1 MTQSL
6 GRPAARQGGAVSG
19 EPQPSWGQSLR
30 SLVSVHS
37 VAGQVFLLQLTL
49 TVLLVVAAG
58 TALVLQARDSAMREA
73 SQRSVATAE
82 SFAHSPG
89 TLAAMKSADPGAV
102 LQPSSEATRKATG
115 VGYVV
120 TFSPEGIRWSH
131 PDPRLIGK
139 RVVGSFEPALA
150 GHTITS
156 TFNTSIGPAVN
167 TTVPVTD
174 TDGSVVGLVSVGI
187 TVENVNAGV
196 SDRLPLLVGSAVGAL
211 LVVTAGS
218 VLVSKRVRRQT
229 HGLDPAQLS
238 RMYEHH
244 DAVLHAVK
252 EGVLI
257 TSGDGHLLLA
267 NDEAKRLL
275 GLPPGAEGKAVAEL
289 GLPPHMAELLV
300 TERVVTDE
308 VHRAGDRLLAV
319 NVRSTAMYGGPAGN
333 AVTLRDSTE
342 LRALAGRA
350 QATRERLQLLY
361 DAGVRIGTTLDVV
374 RTAEEL
380 SQVAVP
386 RFADV
391 ASVELLDGVM
401 RGGEPGGDIAE
412 MRRTAVTGISRKDVF
427 YPVGELIRFVPST
440 PMAKS
445 MSTGHAVL
453 EEDLG
458 AARAWRM
465 QDPERARRIL
475 EHGIRSL
482 ISVPLKARGVVL
494 GLANFWRVEGTGSFE
509 SEDLSTAEELAAR
522 AAVAIDN
529 ARRFTR
535 EHAMAVTLQRSLLP
549 GELPEQSALE
559 VAHRYLPAE
568 AGVGGDWFDL
578 IPLPGA
584 RVALVVGDVVGH
596 GVRAAATMG
605 QLRTAVHNFSSLDLT
620 PDELLSHLDDQVAR
634 IDADAARDDDSEGDG
649 ARIVGATCLYAIY
662 DAVTGHVTMASS
674 GHPGPAVVLPDG
686 TVTLLDVPVSPPL
699 GLGDS
704 MPIETL
710 ELLLPEGSQLVLYT
724 DGLIEDRHRD
734 FDTGVEMLRAVLS
747 HGADRTPQET
757 CTQVLDAV
765 MPERPDDDV
774 ALMVARTRLLDPGRV
789 AERDVP
795 SDPAAVAPVRSACLR
810 QLESWG
816 LDEIGFSAELVLSEL
831 ITNAIRHGTQ
841 PVKVRLLYDRNLIC
855 EVSDGSSTAPHL
867 RRAATTDEG
876 GRGLFLVAHYAE
888 RWGTRYSP
896 RGKVIWAELSPHAAE
911 PEPAADLGDDF
922 LDQWVEPDF

>member
-6 GRPAARQGGAVSG
+6 GRPAARQEGAVSG
-19 EPQPSWGQSLR
+19 EPRPSWGQSLR

-58 TALVLQARDSAMREA
+58 TALVLQARDSAMKEA
-73 SQRSVATAE
+73 AHRSVATAE
-82 SFAHSPG
+82 AFAHSPG
-89 TLAAMKSADPGAV
+89 TVAAMKSADPGAV
-102 LQPSSEATRKATG
+102 LQPASEATRKATG
-115 VGYVV
+115 VDYVV

-131 PDPRLIGK
+131 PDPHLIGK
-139 RVVGSFEPALA
+139 HVIGSFAPALA
-150 GHTITS
+150 GQTTTS
-156 TFNTSIGPAVN
+156 TFKTSVGPAVN
-167 TTVPVTD
+167 TTAPVKD

-187 TVENVNAGV
+187 TVGHVNAGV
-196 SDRLPLLVGSAVGAL
+196 SDRIPLLVGSAVGAL

-218 VLVSKRVRRQT
+218 ILVSKRVRRQT
-229 HGLDPAQLS
+229 HGLDPAELS

-244 DAVLHAVK
+244 DAVLHAVR

-275 GLPPGAEGKAVAEL
+275 GLPPGAEGRAVAEL

-319 NVRSTAMYGGPAGN
+319 NVRSTALFGGPAGN

-350 QATRERLQLLY
+350 QAARERLQLLY

-380 SQVAVP
+380 AQVAVP

-391 ASVELLDGVM
+391 VSVELLDGVM
-401 RGGEPGGDIAE
+401 RGGEPSEDTAE
-412 MRRTAVTGISRKDVF
+412 MRRTVVTGISRKDVF
-427 YPVGELIRFVPST
+427 YPVGELIRFVPSA
-440 PMAKS
+440 PMARS
-445 MSTGHAVL
+445 MSTGRAVL
-453 EEDLG
+453 EADLG
-458 AARAWRM
+458 AVGAWRM

-475 EHGIRSL
+475 EYGIRSL
-482 ISVPLKARGVVL
+482 ISVPLSSRGVVL
-494 GLANFWRVEGTGSFE
+494 GLANFWRMGSTGTFE

-549 GELPEQSALE
+549 GALPEQCALQ

-605 QLRTAVHNFSSLDLT
+605 QLRTAVHNFSSLDLP

-634 IDADAARDDDSEGDG
+634 IDADVAREGERDG
-649 ARIVGATCLYAIY
+649 SVIVGATCLYAIY

-686 TVTLLDVPVSPPL
+686 TVTFVDVPVSPPL

-704 MPIETL
+704 LPMETL
-710 ELLLPEGSQLVLYT
+710 ELILPEGSQLVLYT

-734 FDTGVEMLRAVLS
+734 FDTGIEMLRAALS
-747 HGADRTPQET
+747 HAADRTPQET
-757 CTQVLDAV
+757 CTEVLSAV

-789 AERDVP
+789 AEWDVP
-795 SDPAAVAPVRSACLR
+795 CDPAAVAPVRSACLR
-810 QLESWG
+810 RLESWG
-816 LDEIGFSAELVLSEL
+816 LDGIAFTTELVLSEL
-831 ITNAIRHGTQ
+831 ITNAIRYGTQ
-841 PVKVRLLYDRNLIC
+841 PVKVRLLYDCNLIC

-896 RGKVIWAELSPHAAE
+896 RGKVIWAELSPHAGE
-911 PEPAADLGDDF
+911 PEPAPDLGDDF
-922 LDQWVEPDF
+922 LDQWVEPDI

>member
-6 GRPAARQGGAVSG
+6 GRPVARQEGAVSG
-19 EPQPSWGQSLR
+19 EPRPSWGQSLR

-58 TALVLQARDSAMREA
+58 TALVLQARDSAMKEA
-73 SQRSVATAE
+73 AHRSVATAE
-82 SFAHSPG
+82 AFAHSPG

-102 LQPSSEATRKATG
+102 LQPASEATRKATG
-115 VGYVV
+115 VDYVV
-120 TFSPEGIRWSH
+120 TFSPKGIRWSH
-131 PDPRLIGK
+131 PDPHLIGK
-139 RVVGSFEPALA
+139 HVIGSFAPALA
-150 GHTITS
+150 GRTVTS
-156 TFNTSIGPAVN
+156 TFKTSVGPAVN
-167 TTVPVTD
+167 TTVPVKD
-174 TDGSVVGLVSVGI
+174 TDGSVVGLVGVGI
-187 TVENVNAGV
+187 TVGHVNAGV
-196 SDRLPLLVGSAVGAL
+196 SDRVPLLVGSAVGAL

-275 GLPPGAEGKAVAEL
+275 GLPPGAEGRAVAEL

-319 NVRSTAMYGGPAGN
+319 NVRSTALFGGPAGN

-350 QATRERLQLLY
+350 QAARERLQLLY

-380 SQVAVP
+380 AQVAVP

-391 ASVELLDGVM
+391 VSVELLDGVM
-401 RGGEPGGDIAE
+401 RGGEPSEDTAE
-412 MRRTAVTGISRKDVF
+412 MRRTAVMGVEREDVF

-440 PMAKS
+440 PMARS
-445 MSTGHAVL
+445 MSTGRAVL
-453 EEDLG
+453 EADLG
-458 AARAWRM
+458 AVGAWRM

-475 EHGIRSL
+475 EYGTRSL
-482 ISVPLKARGVVL
+482 ISVPLSARGVVL
-494 GLANFWRVEGTGSFE
+494 GLANFWRMESTGTFE

-549 GELPEQSALE
+549 GSLPEQCALQ

-568 AGVGGDWFDL
+568 AGAGGDWFDL

-605 QLRTAVHNFSSLDLT
+605 QLRTAVHNFSSLDLA

-634 IDADAARDDDSEGDG
+634 IDADVAREGEGDG
-649 ARIVGATCLYAIY
+649 AVIVGATCLYAIY
-662 DAVTGHVTMASS
+662 DAVTGHVTIASS

-686 TVTLLDVPVSPPL
+686 TVTFLDVPVSPPL

-704 MPIETL
+704 LPMETL

-734 FDTGVEMLRAVLS
+734 FDTGIEMLRAALS

-757 CTQVLDAV
+757 CTEVLGAV

-774 ALMVARTRLLDPGRV
+774 ALMVARTRRLDPGRV
-789 AERDVP
+789 AEWEVP

-810 QLESWG
+810 QLETWG
-816 LDEIGFSAELVLSEL
+816 LDGIAFTTELVLSEL
-831 ITNAIRHGTQ
+831 ITNAIRYGTQ

-896 RGKVIWAELSPHAAE
+896 RGKVIWAELSPHAGE
-911 PEPAADLGDDF
+911 PEAAPDVGDDF
-922 LDQWVEPDF
+922 LDQWVEPEI

>member
-1 MTQSL
+1 
-6 GRPAARQGGAVSG
+6 
-19 EPQPSWGQSLR
+19 
-30 SLVSVHS
+30 
-37 VAGQVFLLQLTL
+37 
-49 TVLLVVAAG
+49 
-58 TALVLQARDSAMREA
+58 
-73 SQRSVATAE
+73 
-82 SFAHSPG
+82 
-89 TLAAMKSADPGAV
+89 
-102 LQPSSEATRKATG
+102 
-115 VGYVV
+115 
-120 TFSPEGIRWSH
+120 
-131 PDPRLIGK
+131 
-139 RVVGSFEPALA
+139 
-150 GHTITS
+150 
-156 TFNTSIGPAVN
+156 
-167 TTVPVTD
+167 
-174 TDGSVVGLVSVGI
+174 
-187 TVENVNAGV
+187 
-196 SDRLPLLVGSAVGAL
+196 
-211 LVVTAGS
+211 
-218 VLVSKRVRRQT
+218 
-229 HGLDPAQLS
+229 
-238 RMYEHH
+238 
-244 DAVLHAVK
+244 
-252 EGVLI
+252 
-257 TSGDGHLLLA
+257 
-267 NDEAKRLL
+267 
-275 GLPPGAEGKAVAEL
+275 
-289 GLPPHMAELLV
+289 MAELLV

-350 QATRERLQLLY
+350 QAARERLQLLY

-509 SEDLSTAEELAAR
+509 AEDLSTAEELAAR

-662 DAVTGHVTMASS
+662 DAVTGHVTVASS

-710 ELLLPEGSQLVLYT
+710 ELVLPEGSQLVLYT

-795 SDPAAVAPVRSACLR
+795 SDPAAVAPVRSGCLR

-911 PEPAADLGDDF
+911 PEPTADLGDDF

>member
-6 GRPAARQGGAVSG
+6 GRPAARHGGAVSG
-19 EPQPSWGQSLR
+19 EPRRSWGRSLR

-58 TALVLQARDSAMREA
+58 TALVLQARDSAMKA
-73 SQRSVATAE
+73 AGQRSVATAE
-82 SFAHSPG
+82 AFAHSPG

-102 LQPSSEATRKATG
+102 LQPASEATRKATG
-115 VGYVV
+115 VDYVV
-120 TFSPEGIRWSH
+120 TFNPAGIRWSH

-139 RVVGSFEPALA
+139 HVVGSFAPALA
-150 GHTITS
+150 GRTVTS
-156 TFNTSIGPAVN
+156 TFNTSVGPAVN
-167 TTVPVTD
+167 TTVPVID
-174 TDGSVVGLVSVGI
+174 TDGSVVGMVSVGI

-229 HGLDPAQLS
+229 HGLDPAELS

-257 TSGDGHLLLA
+257 ISGDGRLLLA

-275 GLPPGAEGKAVAEL
+275 GLPPGSEGQAVADL

-308 VHRAGDRLLAV
+308 VHSAGDRMLAV
-319 NVRSTAMYGGPAGN
+319 NVRSTALYGGPAGN

-342 LRALAGRA
+342 LRVLAGRA
-350 QATRERLQLLY
+350 QAARERLQLLY
-361 DAGVRIGTTLDVV
+361 DAGVRIGTTLDIV

-380 SQVAVP
+380 AQVAVP

-391 ASVELLDGVM
+391 VTVELLDGVM
-401 RGGEPGGDIAE
+401 RGSEPSGDTAE
-412 MRRTAVTGISRKDVF
+412 MRRTAVTGIERKDVF

-445 MSTGHAVL
+445 MSAGHAVL
-453 EEDLG
+453 EADLR
-458 AARAWRM
+458 AAGAWRK
-465 QDPERARRIL
+465 QEPERARRIL
-475 EHGIRSL
+475 AHGIRSQ
-482 ISVPLKARGVVL
+482 ISVPLSARGIVL
-494 GLANFWRVEGTGSFE
+494 GLANFWRMESTGAFE

-549 GELPEQSALE
+549 GALPEQSALQ
-559 VAHRYLPAE
+559 VAHQYLPAE

-620 PDELLSHLDDQVAR
+620 PDELLSHLDDQVTR
-634 IDADAARDDDSEGDG
+634 IDADAAREGEGDA

-662 DAVTGHVTMASS
+662 DAVTGHVTVASS

-686 TVTLLDVPVSPPL
+686 TVTFLDVPVSPPL

-704 MPIETL
+704 MPMETL
-710 ELLLPEGSQLVLYT
+710 ELFLPEGSQLVLYT
-724 DGLIEDRHRD
+724 DGLIEGRHRD
-734 FDTGVEMLRAVLS
+734 FDTGIEMLRAALS
-747 HGADRTPQET
+747 DGADRTPEET
-757 CTQVLDAV
+757 CAEVLGAV

-789 AERDVP
+789 AEWDVP

-810 QLESWG
+810 QLETWG
-816 LDEIGFSAELVLSEL
+816 LDGIAFTTELVLSEL
-831 ITNAIRHGTQ
+831 ITNAIRYGIQ
-841 PVKVRLLYDRNLIC
+841 PIRVRLLYDRDLIC
-855 EVSDGSSTAPHL
+855 EISDGSSTAPHL

-896 RGKVIWAELSPHAAE
+896 RGKVIWAELSPHAGE
-911 PEPAADLGDDF
+911 PEPAPDLGDDF
-922 LDQWVEPDF
+922 LDQWVEPEI